1 MLENNKY
8 KILWDSI
15 IEDRRQDTVVEI
27 KVMKETMTI
36 DVAVLRVV
44 RVKVKENEKIQMC
57 RRLKNNNWDFSRC

>member
-1 MLENNKY
+1 MLENNEY

-15 IEDRRQDTVVEI
+15 IEDSRQDTVVEI

>member
-57 RRLKNNNWDFSRC
+57 RHLKNSNWDFSRC

>member
-1 MLENNKY
+1 M
-8 KILWDSI
+8 WDSI

-27 KVMKETMTI
+27 KVMKETMTT

-57 RRLKNNNWDFSRC
+57 RHLENSNWDFSRC

>member
-1 MLENNKY
+1 MLENNEY
-8 KILWDSI
+8 KILWDAI

-57 RRLKNNNWDFSRC
+57 RRLKNSNWDFSRC

>member
-1 MLENNKY
+1 MLENNEY

-15 IEDRRQDTVVEI
+15 IEDSRQDTVVEI

-57 RRLKNNNWDFSRC
+57 RHLKNSNWDFSRC